1 MRTRELKGSL
11 FLASSASVNKVDLE
25 SRKSNCH
32 AERWRDRACY
42 NVIGKIFSI
51 EITLNK
57 FLTSLEVTC
66 EMNLKLLSI
75 PKFHIFTQK
84 INFMFSSKCF
94 LQIVLLVSLLFS
106 SCKDF
111 QEINV
116 SKIDGFKVKSLT
128 QEGISGEVK
137 VKIKNPNPIGF
148 NVYRSSCDVYFGD
161 LYLGKAKLKKRI
173 RVGANSDSEHTFK
186 LEGKFKDMS
195 LLQLTSLLSGKS
207 KSLVLK
213 GNLKVGKFFYRKNF
227 PIDRKEK
234 IDLGK

>member
-1 MRTRELKGSL
+1 ML
-11 FLASSASVNKVDLE
+11 FNKYILTI
-25 SRKSNCH
+25 
-32 AERWRDRACY
+32 AFF
-42 NVIGKIFSI
+42 ISI
-51 EITLNK
+51 
-57 FLTSLEVTC
+57 
-66 EMNLKLLSI
+66 
-75 PKFHIFTQK
+75 
-84 INFMFSSKCF
+84 
-94 LQIVLLVSLLFS
+94 LFS

-173 RVGANSDSEHTFK
+173 RVGANSDSEHTFA

-195 LLQLTSLLSGKS
+195 LLQLTGLLSGKS
-207 KSLVLK
+207 QSLVLK
-213 GNLKVGKFFYRKNF
+213 GNIKVGKFFYRKNF

-234 IDLGK
+234 IGLGK

>member
-1 MRTRELKGSL
+1 
-11 FLASSASVNKVDLE
+11 
-25 SRKSNCH
+25 
-32 AERWRDRACY
+32 
-42 NVIGKIFSI
+42 
-51 EITLNK
+51 
-57 FLTSLEVTC
+57 
-66 EMNLKLLSI
+66 
-75 PKFHIFTQK
+75 
-84 INFMFSSKCF
+84 MFSSKYTF
-94 LQIVLLVSLLFS
+94 SIALLMCLVFT

-137 VKIKNPNPIGF
+137 VKIKNPNSIGF

-173 RVGANSDSEHTFK
+173 RVGANSDSEHTFA

-207 KSLVLK
+207 QALVLK
-213 GNLKVGKFFYRKNF
+213 GNIKAGKFFYKKKF

-234 IDLGK
+234 IGLGK

>member
-1 MRTRELKGSL
+1 M
-11 FLASSASVNKVDLE
+11 FANK
-25 SRKSNCH
+25 
-32 AERWRDRACY
+32 Y
-42 NVIGKIFSI
+42 
-51 EITLNK
+51 
-57 FLTSLEVTC
+57 
-66 EMNLKLLSI
+66 LLSI
-75 PKFHIFTQK
+75 A
-84 INFMFSSKCF
+84 
-94 LQIVLLVSLLFS
+94 LLISLLFS

-128 QEGISGEVK
+128 QEGITGEVK

-173 RVGANSDSEHTFK
+173 RVGANSDTEHTFN

-207 KSLVLK
+207 QSLVLK

-234 IDLGK
+234 IGLGK

>member
-1 MRTRELKGSL
+1 ML
-11 FLASSASVNKVDLE
+11 FNKYILTI
-25 SRKSNCH
+25 
-32 AERWRDRACY
+32 ALL
-42 NVIGKIFSI
+42 IGII
-51 EITLNK
+51 
-57 FLTSLEVTC
+57 
-66 EMNLKLLSI
+66 
-75 PKFHIFTQK
+75 
-84 INFMFSSKCF
+84 
-94 LQIVLLVSLLFS
+94 FS

-173 RVGANSDSEHTFK
+173 RVGANSDSEHTFA

-195 LLQLTSLLSGKS
+195 LLQLTGLLSGKS
-207 KSLVLK
+207 QSLVLK
-213 GNLKVGKFFYRKNF
+213 GNIKVGKFFYRKNF

-234 IDLGK
+234 IGLGK